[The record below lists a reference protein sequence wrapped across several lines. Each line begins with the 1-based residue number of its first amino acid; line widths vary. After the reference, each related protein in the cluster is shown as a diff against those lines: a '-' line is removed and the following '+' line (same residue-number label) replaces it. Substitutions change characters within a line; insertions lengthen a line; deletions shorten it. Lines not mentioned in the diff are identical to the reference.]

1 MQPLHL
7 TAKDCIQSASAA
19 GNSSTVHAHRE
30 LQNSDRNSTQGW
42 QSDITAKR
50 PDGAQAAAFCSIAGQ
65 NGVKY
70 SSLLLLA
77 EFLSRPQQEQGY
89 RGQRA
94 SISCS
99 EQRRSWG
106 TR

>member
-42 QSDITAKR
+42 QSDITAKTELR
-50 PDGAQAAAFCSIAGQ
+50 LQPFVPLQAKM
-65 NGVKY
+65 V
-70 SSLLLLA
+70 
-77 EFLSRPQQEQGY
+77 
-89 RGQRA
+89 
-94 SISCS
+94 
-99 EQRRSWG
+99 
-106 TR
+106 